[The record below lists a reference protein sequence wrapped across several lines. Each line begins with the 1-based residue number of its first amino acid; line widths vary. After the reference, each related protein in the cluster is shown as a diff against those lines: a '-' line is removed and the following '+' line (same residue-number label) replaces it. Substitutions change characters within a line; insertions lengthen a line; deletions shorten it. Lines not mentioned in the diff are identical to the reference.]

1 MEAYDIFLE
10 LNDKNIHS
18 ELVKQDV
25 LYLSG
30 RNDHFVPFKMRDLQL
45 KALTHAKSV
54 TDVVFTKASHAQN
67 HCQVGNIG
75 LALDTMIKWIDEKRS
90 N

>member
-1 MEAYDIFLE
+1 MGKIDFPISSDVWLQ

-25 LYLSG
+25 LLFSG

-45 KALTHAKSV
+45 KALTNARSV
-54 TDVVFTKASHAQN
+54 TDVVFKKN
-67 HCQVGNIG
+67 GDV
-75 LALDTMIKWIDEKRS
+75 
-90 N
+90 